1 MKFLEIVFNLPKSD
15 RVIKFATVAREC
27 AIPVEHV
34 EMMVM
39 KAMALGLTKGLIDQ
53 LNEEVT
59 ISWIAPKVLE
69 NERIGVM
76 LGKFEEWDQGVEK
89 VYKMVKG
96 NFKLW

>member
-1 MKFLEIVFNLPKSD
+1 
-15 RVIKFATVAREC
+15 
-27 AIPVEHV
+27 VEQV

-69 NERIGVM
+69 SERIRVM

-89 VYKMVKG
+89 VYNMVKG
-96 NFKLW
+96 NFKL

>member
-1 MKFLEIVFNLPKSD
+1 
-15 RVIKFATVAREC
+15 
-27 AIPVEHV
+27 
-34 EMMVM
+34 MMVM

-69 NERIGVM
+69 SERIRVM

-89 VYKMVKG
+89 VYNMVKG
-96 NFKLW
+96 NFKL